1 MLDINS
7 LFSSLLS
14 INIYTEMCKL
24 YHDDNKHTQT
34 YIDLYNTLGS
44 YGVHLIKDVWSN
56 ISIIVNNPIK
66 LNYID
71 CGVLLEILFVKV
83 WKHKN
88 ENVPK
93 HCIRDFLRS

>member
-24 YHDDNKHTQT
+24 YHDD
-34 YIDLYNTLGS
+34 NTLGS